1 MLMCGDFMSQS
12 ETEKMVADLM
22 DKIPEIEGILLFDQ
36 NGNVS
41 VGQTI
46 TQMDHSEI
54 AKNAAV
60 IIASARELNK
70 SIEKGDANVTY
81 VEGDN
86 GYAVMA
92 NSEKGILLAI
102 ISKDAAPSL
111 GLIIRD
117 LKVTLSKIKM

>member
-1 MLMCGDFMSQS
+1 MSKS
-12 ETEKMVADLM
+12 KTEELIAELM
-22 DKIPEIEGILLFDQ
+22 DKVPEIEGIILLDK

-46 TQMDHSEI
+46 TQMNHSVI

-60 IIASARELNK
+60 MIAAAKELNK
-70 SIEKGDANVTY
+70 AIAKGDANVAY
-81 VEGDN
+81 VEGDK

-92 NSEKGILLAI
+92 NSDKAILLAI
-102 ISKDAAPSL
+102 ISKDAAQSV

-117 LKVTLSKIKM
+117 LKVTLSKI

>member
-1 MLMCGDFMSQS
+1 MSRS

-22 DKIPEIEGILLFDQ
+22 DKIPEIEGILLLDKS
-36 NGNVS
+36 GNVS

-46 TQMDHSEI
+46 TQMNHSEI

-70 SIEKGDANVTY
+70 SIEKGDANVAY

-92 NSEKGILLAI
+92 NSEKAILLAI

-117 LKVTLSKIKM
+117 LKIVLSRIKI